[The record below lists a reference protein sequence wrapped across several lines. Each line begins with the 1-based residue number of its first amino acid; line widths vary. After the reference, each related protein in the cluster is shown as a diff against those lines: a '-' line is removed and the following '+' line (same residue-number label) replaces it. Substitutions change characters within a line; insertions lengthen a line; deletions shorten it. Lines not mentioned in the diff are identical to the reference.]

1 MLVAKVIERQ
11 GKSRSWSYALDRA
24 GIRRELSEFVLLV
37 LCGAVV
43 ALAVGVL
50 LSGFFLGLVFAL
62 LAVAGAVLFVSIKAS
77 NRKTRFGDQV
87 EDLTQLLATN
97 LRAGH
102 SILQAMA
109 ALANDVDEPARSELA
124 RAVNQVRVGR
134 DLGEALDETAL
145 RMDSDDFAW
154 IAQAIAIHRQV
165 GGNLADV
172 LDTVGETIRDRG
184 EIKRQVRALSAE
196 GRMSAWVLM
205 LLPIGV
211 GFIIA
216 LINPLYFQTFTQSPI
231 GWLMLATC
239 AVLML
244 LGGLWIRN
252 IVRVRF

>member
-1 MLVAKVIERQ
+1 M
-11 GKSRSWSYALDRA
+11 
-24 GIRRELSEFVLLV
+24 
-37 LCGAVV
+37 

-244 LGGLWIRN
+244 LGGLWIRS

>member
-1 MLVAKVIERQ
+1 M
-11 GKSRSWSYALDRA
+11 
-24 GIRRELSEFVLLV
+24 
-37 LCGAVV
+37 

-205 LLPIGV
+205 LLPS
-211 GFIIA
+211 A
-216 LINPLYFQTFTQSPI
+216 WASSSRSSTPCTSRRSRSPPSA
-231 GWLMLATC
+231 G
-239 AVLML
+239 
-244 LGGLWIRN
+244 
-252 IVRVRF
+252 